1 MLRGRP
7 EGNYLFK
14 LLRESFVSIFP
25 TWCCSS
31 REIEAGVLVGKS
43 RAPDWEFILTFVQ
56 FSHQRA
62 FNASLLTYQT
72 AKLPGT
78 IDGNMLP

>member
-1 MLRGRP
+1 M
-7 EGNYLFK
+7 
-14 LLRESFVSIFP
+14 
-25 TWCCSS
+25 
-31 REIEAGVLVGKS
+31 GKS

-78 IDGNMLP
+78 IDGNMLPGQQREPNSSGLKKEPLKPDLHQS